1 MVKFGPGGN
10 CNWFYESGYKNTYE
24 MPDFLH
30 KVGLNAYEIQCGRG
44 VRMGVEAADKLRE
57 GAQKYGITLSVH
69 APYYISMSSVDEQK
83 RIGSIDYILQSAA
96 LAKRTGATRIV
107 IHSGSCSK
115 MSREEALELAVDTMK
130 KAVAAMDENGYGDI
144 AMCPETM
151 GKINQLGT
159 LDEVLALCAVDER
172 IIPAID
178 FGHINAREQGSLKTS
193 ADFERIVDAVRDK
206 LGQYREKHF
215 HVHFSKIEYTAGG
228 EKRHL
233 TFEDTVFGPEFEPLA
248 EVIAK
253 RGLSPTVI
261 CESDGT
267 MSKDALY
274 MKNALESVQ
283 I

>member
-10 CNWFYESGYKNTYE
+10 CNWFYESGFKNTFE

-30 KVGLNAYEIQCGRG
+30 KVGLDAYEIQCGRG
-44 VRMGVEAADKLRE
+44 VRMGDGAADKLRA
-57 GAQKYGITLSVH
+57 GAEKYGITLSVH

-96 LAKRTGATRIV
+96 LAKRVGATRVV

-115 MSREEALELAVDTMK
+115 MSREAALELATDTMK
-130 KAVAAMDENGYGDI
+130 KAVAAMDENGFGDI
-144 AMCPETM
+144 SMCPETM

-159 LDEVLALCAVDER
+159 LDEVLALCSVDER

-178 FGHINAREQGSLKTS
+178 FGHINAREQGSLKTA

-253 RGLSPTVI
+253 RSLEPTVI

-274 MKNALESVQ
+274 MKKVLESVQ